1 MARYKP
7 YDYSQSKLIPVSFAA
22 QILPGSFEHTL
33 SYLVEHEVDLSVFE
47 SRYVNDETGR
57 PAYDPSILLKIVL
70 YAYSRGITS
79 SREIERCCRENVMF
93 MALSADT
100 QPHFTTIAK
109 FVSEMGEAA
118 TSVFRDIL
126 LVCDEQGLI
135 GREMFAVD
143 GVKLPSNASKEW
155 SGTKAEFAKK
165 VKKMEGA
172 VRYLVRRHREEDERS
187 GRRGGPGGPD
197 ERREREERQIETL
210 RSRMKKL
217 RTWMAE
223 NEDKPGK
230 TGKPRKSNV
239 TDNES
244 AKMMTSHGVIQG
256 YVGAAVVDAKHQV
269 VVYPEA
275 FGEAQEHELLVPLL
289 EGTREQFR
297 SMGRDEDVLRRAS
310 VVVDSGYHTE
320 DNVEYVYER
329 GIDGYVADTRFRQR
343 DPRFGTAKR
352 HKESKRPKTEKRFT
366 PAEFRYDAGAGTCIC
381 PAGQK
386 LYRNGTHCMIGGR
399 EAVKFHGA
407 MSVCGPCELR
417 AQCLRH
423 PERTPARQVA
433 FFTGL
438 TKKPKRGYSE
448 RMRRK
453 IDSPE
458 GRDRYGKRLGIVEPV
473 FGHIRDALGLNRFSL
488 RGKRKVNVQ
497 WLLYCLVHNIGKVH
511 RFEAVPA

>member
-1 MARYKP
+1 MARYTP
-7 YDYSQSKLIPVSFAA
+7 YSYKEMKLIPVSFEA

-33 SYLVEHEVDLSVFE
+33 SYLVDEEVDLSVFDA
-47 SRYVNDETGR
+47 RYCNDETGR
-57 PAYDPSILLKIVL
+57 PAYDPAILLKIVL

-126 LVCDEQGLI
+126 LVCDERGLI

-143 GVKLPSNASKEW
+143 GLKLPSNASKEW
-155 SGTKAEFAKK
+155 SGTKAEFGRK
-165 VKKMEGA
+165 VKKMESA
-172 VRYLVRRHREEDERS
+172 VRYLLRRHREEDEAREE
-187 GRRGGPGGPD
+187 PGGGGGSG

-210 RSRMKKL
+210 RSQVKKL
-217 RTWMAE
+217 RAWMSE

-244 AKMMTSHGVIQG
+244 AKMLTGHGVIQG
-256 YVGAAVVDAKHQV
+256 YVGVAVVDSKHQV

-275 FGEAQEHELLVPLL
+275 FGEAQEHELLVPAL
-289 EGTREQFR
+289 EGAREEFR
-297 SMGRDEDVLRRAS
+297 ALGRDEDVLKRAA
-310 VVVDSGYHTE
+310 VVADSGYHTE
-320 DNVEYVYER
+320 ANVGYVYEH
-329 GIDGYVADTRFRQR
+329 GIDGYVADHYFRKR
-343 DPRFGTAKR
+343 DPRFAGAGAHKVAKSR
-352 HKESKRPKTEKRFT
+352 KEAKRFT
-366 PAEFRYDAGAGTCIC
+366 PADFRYDEEAGTCIC
-381 PAGQK
+381 PAGER
-386 LYRNGTHCMIGGR
+386 LYRNGSHCQIGSY

-407 MSVCGPCELR
+407 KTVCGVCELR
-417 AQCLRH
+417 ERCLRH

-433 FFTGL
+433 FFKGKTEAAK
-438 TKKPKRGYSE
+438 TSYSE
-448 RMRRK
+448 RMKRK

-458 GRDRYGKRLGIVEPV
+458 GRARYGRRLGIVEPV
-473 FGHIRDALGLNRFSL
+473 FGNIRTTLGLARFSL
-488 RGKRKVNVQ
+488 RGKRKVNAQ
-497 WLLYCLVHNIGKVH
+497 WLLYTALHNIGKLH
-511 RFEAVPA
+511 RYGMAPA